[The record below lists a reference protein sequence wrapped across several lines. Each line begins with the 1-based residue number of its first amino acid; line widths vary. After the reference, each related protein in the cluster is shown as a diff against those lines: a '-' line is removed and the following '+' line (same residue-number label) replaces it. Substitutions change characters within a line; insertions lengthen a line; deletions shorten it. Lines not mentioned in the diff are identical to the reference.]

1 MLHWRSTKGHT
12 RSSALDFSA
21 SSMTTRTHL
30 SSPDKARHWACCLA
44 ACRSRSRGGAGGVGL
59 CRSAP
64 GALRVSFASGSC
76 KGRAMKKNITV
87 VLLLVLAAGCSS
99 RPQDGADAPAMD
111 PGRKVSE
118 QDCSRPF
125 DTEGRN
131 LLCREVTAAERRA
144 RIAEEERQARARKEA
159 EERAARERLERERAE
174 QLAREEA
181 ARKERAAEEARL
193 AAARAAE
200 EARLA
205 AARAA
210 EEERAAAE
218 RRRLEAEAARK
229 AQEERERQ
237 EKAEAEARARQR
249 AEQEAREARQR
260 AEQEAREVAE
270 RECRRLEQERLDG
283 RALLA
288 NFVANYGKVEENKGI
303 AGQITAFLDKAR
315 KVKPCPPA
323 KAQRAALS
331 GVDGVRAPSP
341 TTNFAF
347 GLRASFVS

>member
-1 MLHWRSTKGHT
+1 MN
-12 RSSALDFSA
+12 
-21 SSMTTRTHL
+21 
-30 SSPDKARHWACCLA
+30 
-44 ACRSRSRGGAGGVGL
+44 
-59 CRSAP
+59 
-64 GALRVSFASGSC
+64 
-76 KGRAMKKNITV
+76 KNITV
-87 VLLLVLAAGCSS
+87 VLLLVLAAGCTTA
-99 RPQDGADAPAMD
+99 PQDGSNVPPMD
-111 PGRKVSE
+111 PSRKVSE
-118 QDCSRPF
+118 QDCSRAIVT
-125 DTEGRN
+125 DGGN
-131 LLCREVTAAERRA
+131 LMCREVTAAERRA
-144 RIAEEERQARARKEA
+144 RIAEEERQARARREA

-181 ARKERAAEEARL
+181 ARKQ
-193 AAARAAE
+193 
-200 EARLA
+200 
-205 AARAA
+205 RAA
-210 EEERAAAE
+210 EEERLAAE

-237 EKAEAEARARQR
+237 ERAEAEARARQR